1 MGSQI
6 ACPEGYYQNNRGK
19 TECFPCPAGFQ
30 CDATRKEFHIL
41 IFFNYQLTL
50 SLLKFL
56 EAQRRVAQ
64 ENIRYYF
71 KQHVQAVPQDFTAL
85 EEFKFL
91 LALLVPMC
99 LIPKLVRSVRLE
111 NIVLM
116 ARNEP
121 VRSDII
127 ATKVRVFIIS
137 KLQINNP

>member
-1 MGSQI
+1 M
-6 ACPEGYYQNNRGK
+6 
-19 TECFPCPAGFQ
+19 
-30 CDATRKEFHIL
+30 
-41 IFFNYQLTL
+41 
-50 SLLKFL
+50 
-56 EAQRRVAQ
+56 AQ

>member
-56 EAQRRVAQ
+56 EAQRRVVQ

-99 LIPKLVRSVRLE
+99 PIPRPVKSVRLE

-116 ARNEP
+116 AKEKSARL
-121 VRSDII
+121 DII
-127 ATKVRVFIIS
+127 ATKVRVLTFC
-137 KLQINNP
+137 KLQAIK

>member
-30 CDATRKEFHIL
+30 CDATRKESHIL
-41 IFFNYQLTL
+41 IFFFNYQLTL

-56 EAQRRVAQ
+56 EAQRRVVQ

-99 LIPKLVRSVRLE
+99 PIPRPVKSVRLE

-116 ARNEP
+116 AKEKSARL
-121 VRSDII
+121 DII
-127 ATKVRVFIIS
+127 ATKVRVLTFC
-137 KLQINNP
+137 KLQAIK